1 MIYDGYRRG
10 EYNYKPTNTNEG
22 SRRMDSLV
30 AVFKTKAAMVW
41 LIQANERI
49 GRWWSIYVHSIFYI
63 PVRSLDSYGM
73 DVHKHI

>member
-49 GRWWSIYVHSIFYI
+49 GRWMINLCSQYLLHTRKIFGFLWDGC
-63 PVRSLDSYGM
+63 P
-73 DVHKHI
+73 